1 MQETKQFIVF
11 RDRETGKYLEGYKS
25 KGTLAYDADF
35 TENIKDAATTTVAAF
50 ETQKK
55 QFKSIA
61 KAMDCEVILVEATF
75 DLKYLNG
82 GEVKE
87 IERGEDA
94 VNFKKAFKEL
104 LSIFAQEEN

>member
-50 ETQKK
+50 ET
-55 QFKSIA
+55 
-61 KAMDCEVILVEATF
+61 
-75 DLKYLNG
+75 
-82 GEVKE
+82 
-87 IERGEDA
+87 
-94 VNFKKAFKEL
+94 
-104 LSIFAQEEN
+104 

>member
-35 TENIKDAATTTVAAF
+35 TENIKDAATTTVTAF

-75 DLKYLNG
+75 DLKY
-82 GEVKE
+82 
-87 IERGEDA
+87 
-94 VNFKKAFKEL
+94 
-104 LSIFAQEEN
+104 